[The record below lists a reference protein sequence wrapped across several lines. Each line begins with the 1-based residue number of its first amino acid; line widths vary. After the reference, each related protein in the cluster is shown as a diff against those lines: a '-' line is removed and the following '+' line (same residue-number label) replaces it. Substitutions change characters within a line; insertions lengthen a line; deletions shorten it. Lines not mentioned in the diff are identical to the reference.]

1 MMDMARERKLEID
14 AGQLSHALNGVPVVE
29 MTASQGKGFDSLK
42 QALAA
47 VLYHLREPQPAMEL
61 SA

>member
-1 MMDMARERKLEID
+1 
-14 AGQLSHALNGVPVVE
+14 

-47 VLYHLREPQPAMEL
+47 VLEQIREPQPAMEL
-61 SA
+61 FA